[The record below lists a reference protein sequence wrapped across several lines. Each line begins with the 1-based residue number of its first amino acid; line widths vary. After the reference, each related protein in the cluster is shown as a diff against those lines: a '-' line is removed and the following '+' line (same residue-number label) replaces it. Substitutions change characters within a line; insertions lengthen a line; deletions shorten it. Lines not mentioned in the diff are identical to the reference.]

1 MAEQAVNGEAQDS
14 NAEDCQTEKPHH
26 LGSFMPERLKDT
38 LLQAGKLNLLSQN
51 SSVGLKS
58 KTIPGE
64 EKPLGVYDSLQNQ
77 VNTLA
82 KIYASIREGDCGWT
96 CYCQC
101 HAHRTWNNP
110 HWLAGTMGKL
120 FYHYT
125 GIPFL
130 DARPCNSLLCLQR
143 ESTSHQLT
151 YHFPSWLARRTFL
164 FTAAYSKMNGV
175 ALTWSIEFPR
185 AISASHKA
193 WQAIERN
200 QKHELCR
207 LLRDRSILCND
218 MADDD
223 GTPLLVV

>member
-1 MAEQAVNGEAQDS
+1 MNSEAQDS
-14 NAEDCQTEKPHH
+14 NAEDSQTETPNH
-26 LGSFMPERLKDT
+26 LGSAMPERFNDT
-38 LLQAGKLNLLSQN
+38 LLQVGKLNLLSQN
-51 SSVGLKS
+51 SSTGLES
-58 KTIPGE
+58 KTKSGE
-64 EKPLGVYDSLQNQ
+64 AKPLGAHDSLQNQ

-82 KIYASIREGDCGWT
+82 QIYVLIREGDCGWT

-110 HWLAGTMGKL
+110 RWLGGTMGKL
-120 FYHYT
+120 FYHYN

-151 YHFPSWLARRTFL
+151 YHFPSWLARRTLL
-164 FTAAYSKMNGV
+164 FTAAYRKMNGA
-175 ALTWSIEFPR
+175 ALTWSMEFPR

-207 LLRDRSILCND
+207 LLRDGSILGND